1 MIVGVGPLNEVY
13 LGKDAIKHFQD
24 AFSKVRKKIK
34 GKPVNSSTN
43 MDPEILKFNR
53 VAENTFGFKSY
64 ALYIQPSYL
73 PNAYAFPVY
82 TFYTPEERKRIL
94 NSLTAD
100 ASGFKYKKVFPG
112 VSFIMAINA
121 GMIDD
126 DRYSDEELVAVM
138 LHEVGHS
145 FFEAVTDPDD
155 RYTTARRMNGLVSK
169 INDLIKEK
177 IKQGKAVTIDII
189 NAELIKFNTAFNAVK
204 KTLSKVLPGSFHE
217 SMEDNMRKHRFDY
230 TNEKFADTF
239 AAMFGYGEE
248 LHSCLVKMTDNIYK
262 DYYGDEV
269 KQRPDFL
276 DQIDAY
282 IYYFNDFLEYV
293 LNVQDEHPK
302 KLARIKTSVDYI
314 KKELAKE
321 GLDPKMKKELIDE
334 LTRLNK
340 IIDDYINLPKDQ
352 DSCRAIRLYYTMLYK
367 KFGGDRREQDTDN
380 DALFDTIDDRFE
392 DLNGGF

>member
-1 MIVGVGPLNEVY
+1 MIVSVGPLNEVY
-13 LGKDAIKHFQD
+13 FGKESIKSFQD

-43 MDPEILKFNR
+43 IDPEILKFNR
-53 VAENTFGFKSY
+53 IAESTFGFKSY
-64 ALYIQPSYL
+64 ALYIQYSYL
-73 PNAYAFPVY
+73 PNAYAFPVD

-155 RYTTARRMNGLVSK
+155 RYTTARRMNGIVSK
-169 INDLIKEK
+169 VNDLIKEK
-177 IKQGKAVTIDII
+177 IKQGKAVTTDII

-217 SMEDNMRKHRFDY
+217 SMEDNMKRRRFDY

-262 DYYGDEV
+262 DYYGTV
-269 KQRPDFL
+269 KPRPDFL

-314 KKELAKE
+314 KRELAKE

-334 LTRLNK
+334 LSRLNK
-340 IIDDYINLPKDQ
+340 IIDDYINFPKDQ
-352 DSCRAIRLYYTMLYK
+352 DSCRAIRLYYIMLYK
-367 KFGGDRREQDTDN
+367 KFGGDRREQDTDTN
-380 DALFDTIDDRFE
+380 ALFDTIDDRFE

>member
-1 MIVGVGPLNEVY
+1 MSEIEKYYPFGDGKIIKYAEPFVGGGAVLFDILSKYDLEEVY
-13 LGKDAIKHFQD
+13 I
-24 AFSKVRKKIK
+24 
-34 GKPVNSSTN
+34 
-43 MDPEILKFNR
+43 
-53 VAENTFGFKSY
+53 
-64 ALYIQPSYL
+64 
-73 PNAYAFPVY
+73 
-82 TFYTPEERKRIL
+82 
-94 NSLTAD
+94 
-100 ASGFKYKKVFPG
+100 
-112 VSFIMAINA
+112 
-121 GMIDD
+121 
-126 DRYSDEELVAVM
+126 SD
-138 LHEVGHS
+138 
-145 FFEAVTDPDD
+145 
-155 RYTTARRMNGLVSK
+155 
-169 INDLIKEK
+169 
-177 IKQGKAVTIDII
+177 I

-248 LHSCLVKMTDNIYK
+248 LHNCLVKMTDNIYK

-340 IIDDYINLPKDQ
+340 IIDDYINFPKDQ

-380 DALFDTIDDRFE
+380 DALFDAIDDRFE

>member
-1 MIVGVGPLNEVY
+1 
-13 LGKDAIKHFQD
+13 
-24 AFSKVRKKIK
+24 
-34 GKPVNSSTN
+34 
-43 MDPEILKFNR
+43 
-53 VAENTFGFKSY
+53 
-64 ALYIQPSYL
+64 
-73 PNAYAFPVY
+73 
-82 TFYTPEERKRIL
+82 
-94 NSLTAD
+94 
-100 ASGFKYKKVFPG
+100 
-112 VSFIMAINA
+112 MAINA

-145 FFEAVTDPDD
+145 FFEAVMDPDD

-217 SMEDNMRKHRFDY
+217 SMGDNMRRSRFDY

-340 IIDDYINLPKDQ
+340 IIDDYINFPKDQ

-380 DALFDTIDDRFE
+380 DALFDAIDDRFE